1 MPYLLELHK
10 VGDYG
15 RWREVFDADAAGRE
29 AAGCRGTRIFRNAE
43 DPEEVVVLFE
53 WDGLESARRRIES
66 ATLSR
71 KFDEAGVSGGSGRP
85 SSTFSRR
92 RQQPEHRQQNPN
104 SLRRRDGRFVMSS

>member
-10 VGDYG
+10 VRDYE
-15 RWREVFDADAAGRE
+15 RWREVFDADAAGRD

-71 KFDEAGVSGGSGRP
+71 RFDEAGVSGGIGQTEFYLLEEEARP
-85 SSTFSRR
+85 TT
-92 RQQPEHRQQNPN
+92 
-104 SLRRRDGRFVMSS
+104 